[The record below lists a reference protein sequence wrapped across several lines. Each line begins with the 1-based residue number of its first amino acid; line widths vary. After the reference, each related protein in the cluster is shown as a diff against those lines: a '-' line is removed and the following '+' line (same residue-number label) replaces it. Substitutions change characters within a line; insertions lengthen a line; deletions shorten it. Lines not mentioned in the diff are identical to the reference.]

1 MAWWQRHAY
10 IFLYIVFTVASQL
23 IIRWRIGPANA
34 AADPADRVA
43 FVLGLLAMPWVW
55 VAFVC
60 TFLAGVTWMLTL
72 ARLDL
77 TYAFPFTGIT
87 FLLILLAGALMFGE
101 HVSIGR
107 VAGTLLVVAGL
118 IVVVRS

>member
-1 MAWWQRHAY
+1 MTWWQRHAY
-10 IFLYIVFTVASQL
+10 LMLYIVFTVSSQL
-23 IIRWRIGPANA
+23 IIRWRVGGAGALAPG
-34 AADPADRVA
+34 ADRVA
-43 FVLGLLAMPWVW
+43 FVMNLLAMPWVW
-55 VAFVC
+55 VAFLA

-72 ARLDL
+72 ARLEL

-101 HVSIGR
+101 HVSFGR

-118 IVVVRS
+118 IIVVRS